1 MQTVMSGTI
10 LRSKRPVGRPSR
22 DASPQ
27 QIRELRSQ
35 GRSFRE
41 IARETGF
48 GYGTVRRAYW
58 GHTAARTNA
67 RLALSECERSV

>member
-1 MQTVMSGTI
+1 M
-10 LRSKRPVGRPSR
+10 
-22 DASPQ
+22 
-27 QIRELRSQ
+27 

-58 GHTAARTNA
+58 GIHSATSTNGNPA
-67 RLALSECERSV
+67 FGESERSV

>member
-1 MQTVMSGTI
+1 MSDTVFEA
-10 LRSKRPVGRPSR
+10 KRRVGRPSR
-22 DASPQ
+22 DACPQ
-27 QIRELRSQ
+27 QIRELRSM

-58 GHTAARTNA
+58 GIHSATSTNA
-67 RLALSECERSV
+67 NPAFGESERSV